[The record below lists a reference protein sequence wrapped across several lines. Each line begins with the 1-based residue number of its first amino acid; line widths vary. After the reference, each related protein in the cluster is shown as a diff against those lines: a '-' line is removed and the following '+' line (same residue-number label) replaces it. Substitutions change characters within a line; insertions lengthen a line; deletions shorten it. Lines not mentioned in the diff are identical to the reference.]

1 MFARKK
7 SYRSFLC
14 FLRNDLNEF
23 CNKDCNCPD
32 KIPFEPVCSSNSHI
46 VYYSPCHAGCRTQ
59 DLYSRQVP
67 YILSIRR

>member
-1 MFARKK
+1 MV
-7 SYRSFLC
+7 
-14 FLRNDLNEF
+14 LRNDLNEF

-32 KIPFEPVCSSNSHI
+32 NIPFEPVCSSNSHI

-67 YILSIRR
+67 LYSIRR